1 VHRRLQAFRPE
12 AAGSMALAY
21 VLPANGVIT
30 ILDVARI
37 LLGPLAA
44 GYGDIHDAAIEL
56 EISGSGAANCGLLT
70 FLQTVDNAT
79 GDITIRL
86 SD

>member
-1 VHRRLQAFRPE
+1 MTVE
-12 AAGSMALAY
+12 Y
-21 VLPANGVIT
+21 VLPGNGVIT
-30 ILDVARI
+30 IPDVARA

-44 GYGDIHDAAIEL
+44 GYGDIHNATIEL
-56 EISGSGAANCGLLT
+56 EISGSAATNGGLLT

-86 SD
+86 ND